1 MTRLLAV
8 FVLAAFA
15 SAAQAQDPTQILA
28 HNAGFETGQ
37 QLIDQDAGF
46 SYERF
51 RAGFERGLRGDSSE
65 IAYALGLRAGLG
77 IHADPVSNIP
87 PAVFLEGLRA
97 GLRGAPPRY
106 TADDIQRATAAFQ
119 DVLATRQLQADTSPA
134 GRRQLETVRRNGEAA
149 ARFMAEVARR
159 PGVEQ
164 TPSGLL
170 YRVRRDG
177 RGTRPTASDNVVVH
191 YVGRLADGTVFDES
205 MDPEGVTFPVGAVV
219 PGFAEALQ
227 MMRPGEE
234 RTVWLPPNIA
244 YGLQGA
250 PGPEGQG
257 GIPPNSA
264 LEFDI
269 TLVSVAPAADSFPGF
284 P

>member
-1 MTRLLAV
+1 MTRLA
-8 FVLAAFA
+8 AAFFLVCA
-15 SAAQAQDPTQILA
+15 TTSVHAQGPTAVLA
-28 HNAGFETGQ
+28 HNAGFETGR
-37 QLIDQDAGF
+37 QLIDQDASF

-51 RAGFERGLRGDSSE
+51 RAGFERGLRGDSAE

-77 IHADPVSNIP
+77 IRADPVSNIP

-106 TADDIQRATAAFQ
+106 TADDIRRATAAFQ

-159 PGVEQ
+159 PGVER
-164 TPSGLL
+164 TLSGLL

-177 RGTRPTASDNVVVH
+177 RGTRPTASDNVVIH

-205 MDPEGVTFPVGAVV
+205 ADPEGVTFPVGAVV

-234 RTVWLPPNIA
+234 QTVWLPPDIA

-250 PGPEGQG
+250 PGPEGEG
-257 GIPPNSA
+257 GIPPNAA

-269 TLVSVAPAADSFPGF
+269 TLVRVAPADDNFPGF